1 MPRRVQDIVPGD
13 RRSIRNI
20 SLKNESQNEP
30 EKTRRK
36 HHDTP
41 ETPKESAQEI
51 PIRRILVTPPTHNV
65 HKKKSRGGEWL
76 IIAFIVIGCVV
87 IVGWIASEY
96 FSRATFTIVPKS
108 YSIPVNGTYIA
119 KGTPNNSLSYELVIL
134 TDSAS
139 STVSSVDG
147 PTESTKAQGTV
158 TIYNANTRIQNLVA
172 GSRLASPDG
181 GIYRLKSSTTV
192 PAAQSTATPG
202 NITVKVIAD
211 VVGSDYNLIK
221 TTSATEFTFIGFKG
235 TARYDTVY
243 ARLATD
249 IKGGFIG
256 SKKIIKPTDLDSVNA
271 LLATQLTTKL
281 LAQASTS
288 IPDGYIM
295 YDTVKTVTFSAPTI
309 SGNDSTQAIVTVQ
322 GTLTGIFF
330 EKKKLIE
337 QLAGTDEI
345 ISFDRFSYTTP
356 GLESLDISIANP
368 KDFSPQKKTSLILR
382 IKGNIE
388 LVGTIPV
395 KEIQEKLSGI
405 SITETQRILEPYSP
419 VIKTGSGELN
429 PPWSKVP
436 KDIERILV
444 IIKKQ

>member
-1 MPRRVQDIVPGD
+1 L
-13 RRSIRNI
+13 RS
-20 SLKNESQNEP
+20 ESQDEP

-36 HHDTP
+36 HHDTS
-41 ETPKESAQEI
+41 ETPHENTKEI
-51 PIRRILVTPPTHNV
+51 PVRRIPVTPPTHA

-76 IIAFIVIGCVV
+76 LIAFIVISCVV
-87 IVGWIASEY
+87 IAGWVSSEY

-119 KGTPNNSLSYELVIL
+119 KGTPGNSLSYELVIL

-139 STVSSVDG
+139 TTVPSTDG
-147 PTESTKAQGTV
+147 PSESTKAQGTV
-158 TIYNANTRIQNLVA
+158 TVYNANTQVQNLVA

-181 GIYRLKSSTTV
+181 RIYRLKSSTTV
-192 PAAQSTATPG
+192 PAARTGTTPG
-202 NITVKVIAD
+202 SITVTVIAD
-211 VVGSDYNLIK
+211 VAGADYNLTK
-221 TTSATEFTFIGFKG
+221 TTSTTEFTFAGFKG

-249 IKGGFIG
+249 IKGGFVG
-256 SKKIIKPTDLDSVNA
+256 SKKTIKPTDLASTSA
-271 LLATQLTTKL
+271 FLATQLTTKL

-295 YDTVKTVTFSAPTI
+295 YDSVKTVAFSAPAI
-309 SGNDSTQAIVTVQ
+309 SGKDPTQAVVTVQ

-337 QLAGTDEI
+337 QLVGTDEI
-345 ISFDRFSYTTP
+345 TSFDRFTYTSP

-395 KEIQEKLSGI
+395 KEIQEKLSGV
-405 SITETQRILEPYSP
+405 SLAETQGILKPYSP
-419 VIKTGSGELN
+419 VIETGSGELI

-436 KDIERILV
+436 KNIERISV
-444 IIKKQ
+444 IIQQQ

>member
-20 SLKNESQNEP
+20 PLKSEVQPEP

-36 HHDTP
+36 HHDDT
-41 ETPKESAQEI
+41 ETPKESSKEI
-51 PIRRILVTPPTHNV
+51 PIRRIPVTPPPHT
-65 HKKKSRGGEWL
+65 HKKKGRGGEWL
-76 IIAFIVIGCVV
+76 LIAFIVIGCV
-87 IVGWIASEY
+87 IIAGWVASEY

-119 KGTPNNSLSYELVIL
+119 KGTPGASLSYELVIL

-139 STVSSVDG
+139 TTVASTDG
-147 PTESTKAQGTV
+147 PSESTKAQGTV
-158 TIYNANTRIQNLVA
+158 TIYNANSSIQNLVA
-172 GSRLASPDG
+172 GSRLTAPDG
-181 GIYRLKSSTTV
+181 KIYRLKSSVTV
-192 PAAQSTATPG
+192 PAARSSATPG
-202 NITVKVIAD
+202 SLTTTVVAD
-211 VVGSDYNLIK
+211 VAGADYNLTK
-221 TTSATEFTFIGFKG
+221 TTTPIEFTFAGFKG

-249 IKGGFIG
+249 IKGGFVG
-256 SKKIIKPTDLDSVNA
+256 SKKIIKPADLTAASAA
-271 LLATQLTTKL
+271 LSAQLTEKL

-295 YDTVKTVTFSAPTI
+295 YDTVKTVAFSAPAI
-309 SGNDSTQAIVTVQ
+309 SGNDPTQAVVTVQ

-345 ISFDRFSYTTP
+345 ASFDRFSYTSP
-356 GLESLDISIANP
+356 GLELLDVSIANP

-382 IKGNIE
+382 IKGDLG

-395 KEIQEKLSGI
+395 TEIQEKLRGVSLA
-405 SITETQRILEPYSP
+405 ETQEILKPYSP
-419 VIKTGSGELN
+419 VIETGSGELI

-436 KDIERILV
+436 KDIERISV
-444 IIKKQ
+444 IIKEQ

>member
-1 MPRRVQDIVPGD
+1 MPRRVQDIVPSD

-20 SLKNESQNEP
+20 PLKNESPAEP

-36 HHDTP
+36 HHDP
-41 ETPKESAQEI
+41 SETPKESAKEI
-51 PIRRILVTPPTHNV
+51 PIRRIPVTPPPHT

-76 IIAFIVIGCVV
+76 LIVFIVIGCVV
-87 IVGWIASEY
+87 IAGWVASEY

-119 KGTPNNSLSYELVIL
+119 KGNPGTSLSYELVIL

-139 STVSSVDG
+139 TTVASTEG
-147 PTESTKAQGTV
+147 PSESTKAQGTV
-158 TIYNANTRIQNLVA
+158 TIYNANTQIQNLVA

-181 GIYRLKSSTTV
+181 TIYRLKSSTTV
-192 PAAQSTATPG
+192 PAARSASTPG
-202 NITVKVIAD
+202 SITVILVAD
-211 VVGSDYNLIK
+211 AAGAEYNLTK
-221 TTSATEFTFIGFKG
+221 TASPTEFTFTGFKG
-235 TARYDTVY
+235 TARYDIVY

-249 IKGGFIG
+249 IKGGFVG
-256 SKKIIKPTDLDSVNA
+256 SKKVIKPADLAAASA
-271 LLATQLTTKL
+271 MLATQLTEKL

-295 YDTVKTVTFSAPTI
+295 YNTVKTVAFSAPAI
-309 SGNDSTQAIVTVQ
+309 SGTDPAQAVVSVQ

-345 ISFDRFSYTTP
+345 TSFDRFSYTSP
-356 GLESLDISIANP
+356 GLELLDIAVANP

-382 IKGNIE
+382 IKGNVE

-395 KEIQEKLSGI
+395 KEIQEKLSGV
-405 SITETQRILEPYSP
+405 SLAETQQILKPYSP
-419 VIKTGSGELN
+419 VIETGSGELI

-444 IIKKQ
+444 IIKEP